1 MIAPRKPDEATAW
14 RPSPLLPREPAQ
26 DLALIFVTAVLCFF
40 ACVALISALGA
51 DRAANGWTRQLQ
63 GSATV
68 LVRPGPSEA
77 ADQAVARAAETLAGT
92 RGVREARAL
101 EKEKAYELVRPWLG
115 PAAQLDQLPVPRMV
129 TVELDPTRPATAGQ
143 LQTAL
148 VQAGIDATVDDH
160 SRWMKDILRAGA
172 LARFAAIAMAV
183 LTALAAAAVMVF
195 ATRAGL
201 AARREVVE
209 VLHLT
214 GAQDDYIADLFR
226 DRFAVLGAIAGL
238 MGAAAAAIIGAVVR
252 LAGGGHGITPVLP
265 IAWTDLLW
273 TFACPLAAAA
283 VAAFAA
289 RLTALKLL
297 GEMP

>member
-1 MIAPRKPDEATAW
+1 MIAPRKPDEAAAW
-14 RPSPLLPREPAQ
+14 RPSPLLPREHAQ
-26 DLALIFVTAVLCFF
+26 DLALVFVTAVLCFF
-40 ACVALISALGA
+40 ACIAMIAALGA
-51 DRAANGWTRQLQ
+51 DRAANGWSRQLQ

-68 LVRPGPSEA
+68 LVRPGPSET

-92 RGVREARAL
+92 KGVREARAL
-101 EKEKAYELVRPWLG
+101 EKEKAYDLIRPWLG

-129 TVELDPTRPATAGQ
+129 TVELDRVRPATAQQ
-143 LQTAL
+143 LKSAL
-148 VQAGIDATVDDH
+148 IQAGIDATVDDH
-160 SRWMKDILRAGA
+160 SRWMRDILRAGT
-172 LARFAAIAMAV
+172 LARIAAISVAV
-183 LTALAAAAVMVF
+183 LTALAAAAVIVF

-201 AARREVVE
+201 SARREVVE

-226 DRFAVLGAIAGL
+226 DRFAVLAAIAGL
-238 MGAAAAAIIGAVVR
+238 MGAAAAAIICALVR

-273 TFACPLAAAA
+273 AFACPLVAAV

>member
-1 MIAPRKPDEATAW
+1 
-14 RPSPLLPREPAQ
+14 LPREPAQ
-26 DLALIFVTAVLCFF
+26 DLALVFVTAVLCFF
-40 ACVALISALGA
+40 ACIALIAALGT

-68 LVRPGPSEA
+68 LVRPGPSET

-92 RGVREARAL
+92 KGVREARAL
-101 EKEKAYELVRPWLG
+101 EKEKAYDLIRPWLG

-129 TVELDPTRPATAGQ
+129 TVELDPARPATAQQ

-148 VQAGIDATVDDH
+148 VQAGIDGTVDDH

-172 LARFAAIAMAV
+172 MARIAAIAIAV
-183 LTALAAAAVMVF
+183 LTALAAAAVMIF

-201 AARREVVE
+201 TARREEVE

-238 MGAAAAAIIGAVVR
+238 MGAAAAAIICALVR

-273 TFACPLAAAA
+273 TFACPLVAAA
-283 VAAFAA
+283 VAAFTA

>member
-1 MIAPRKPDEATAW
+1 MIAPRRPDDASSW
-14 RPSPLLPREPAQ
+14 RPAPLLPREPAQ
-26 DLALIFVTAVLCFF
+26 DLALVFVTAVLCFF
-40 ACVALISALGA
+40 ACLALIAALGA

-68 LVRPGPSEA
+68 LVRPGPQES

-101 EKEKAYELVRPWLG
+101 EKEKAYDLIRPWLG
-115 PAAQLDQLPVPRMV
+115 PAVELDQLPVPRLV
-129 TVELDPTRPATAGQ
+129 AVELDPARPATAQQ

-160 SRWMKDILRAGA
+160 SRWMKAILRSGA
-172 LARFAAIAMAV
+172 LARIAAIAIAV
-183 LTALAAAAVMVF
+183 LTALAAASVMIF

-201 AARREVVE
+201 SARREAVE
-209 VLHLT
+209 VLHLA

-238 MGAAAAAIIGAVVR
+238 MGAAAAAIIGGAAR

-265 IAWTDLLW
+265 IAWSDLLW
-273 TFACPLAAAA
+273 VFACPLIAAM